1 LATEDAVDRDLHRER
16 RQDNRAV
23 RWSPYEAT
31 QKERGTFEAG
41 RDLMNAGWT
50 GTFERLDAYLGQA

>member
-1 LATEDAVDRDLHRER
+1 VIFTENGGKTTVT
-16 RQDNRAV
+16 V

-41 RDLMNAGWT
+41 RDSMNTGWT